1 MTRAL
6 ALVLALAGG
15 PVLAQEAQPCEGGL
29 DAVRKEIETTP
40 MAPGKDAQLK
50 ALLEQV
56 VKACRENNPVVAQA
70 GLDQVKAIIE
80 EQKRQRS

>member
-6 ALVLALAGG
+6 ALVLALAAG
-15 PVLAQEAQPCEGGL
+15 PVLAQETQPCEGGL
-29 DAVRKEIETTP
+29 DAVRKEMEATP
-40 MAPGKDAQLK
+40 LAPGKDAQLK

-56 VKACRENNPVVAQA
+56 VKACRENNAVVAQA